1 MFGLVVLQSQ
11 HVHESAVFLVEW
23 TPQLPYTKSSCT
35 DADQLSTNWSWNGT
49 IITSTWM
56 MLELLQQSLQ
66 FLSGNSAPA
75 FCLRNSSIGLSACRF
90 PKTQCTVVS
99 SFPIAHSSFTGSP
112 SLGSLVY
119 KTDEIQ
125 FLVGIQKFVR
135 KNDQKADRLGR
146 VHSLERTSGSRVLY
160 GKNCKQSRGKT
171 CSAWQRNIN
180 EIVAPADKSIQSLS
194 QEKVFK
200 YSFWT
205 ELGGQVKVLVR
216 RKDLTY
222 ELKVEVSLLP
232 AGTGD
237 HELFLNWGMFRSDS
251 SSWVVPERQS
261 LPPGAICVKLES
273 GQDSVQ
279 MPFERKNSY
288 LFALS
293 LSFKLETAPFYLSF
307 VLQSQPNASSKGS
320 WIRNHLRKNFCVP
333 VGIGR
338 GFPEPLG
345 ATLCDDDGMNFAIF
359 SRNAETV
366 VLCLYGEKG
375 STPSLEIELDP
386 YVNRTGD
393 IWHVSIENV
402 DRYSCYGYQCKGTT
416 LWDDG
421 SRFRKPHVLLDPYA
435 KIIRSLNTGQGVNAV
450 LLEPI
455 FPFIEEHGP
464 YFPYHFFS
472 PMNSYGPRGDGVSSS
487 NSMKAMVKALHENQ
501 IEVLLEVIFTQTAEG
516 RDSASQA
523 ISFSGIDNSS
533 YYIVERNP
541 ESGAVRRLN
550 CNTPVVQRMIL
561 DSLRHWVNDYHI
573 DGFFLVD
580 AASLV
585 EGPSARV
592 LTRSSLI
599 EAIAFDPVLSKT
611 KLIADGFS
619 PSEAL
624 HKDISFPHWKRWA
637 EVNPKFCYDIRKF
650 LRGEGLLS
658 NVATRLCGSGDLF
671 SDGRGPGFSFNFIA
685 RNFGLSLVDLVC
697 FSWNCGEEGASSKSN
712 VLEVRV
718 RQIRNFLFILYVSLG
733 VPIVNMGDEYG
744 QSTGG
749 SSLYISRKSFDW
761 RGLHTDFGI
770 QTCHFLAFLSALRK
784 EKYELFQRKNFIEAD
799 YLDWH
804 GPHLTEALWS
814 DTSSKFLSVTLKR
827 EKGER
832 GSKLTAGDMY
842 LAFNAC
848 ESSIAVALPQLPA
861 ELTWFCLVDTAL
873 PYPAFF
879 SMKGTPFDQPAV
891 RPSYEMK
898 SHSCALFEAQLQPHS
913 PWP

>member
-1 MFGLVVLQSQ
+1 M
-11 HVHESAVFLVEW
+11 
-23 TPQLPYTKSSCT
+23 
-35 DADQLSTNWSWNGT
+35 
-49 IITSTWM
+49 
-56 MLELLQQSLQ
+56 
-66 FLSGNSAPA
+66 
-75 FCLRNSSIGLSACRF
+75 
-90 PKTQCTVVS
+90 VS

-435 KIIRSLNTGQGVNAV
+435 KIIRSLNTGQGESISLVGGLASSLGNVPFDWDGDSHPCTPMEEMVVYRLNVQRFTEDISSELPSAVAGTFIGIVEKLDHFKKLGVNAV

-697 FSWNCGEEGASSKSN
+697 FSASETSEEFSWNCGEEGASSKSN

-898 SHSCALFEAQLQPHS
+898 SHSCALFEAQLVS
-913 PWP
+913 